1 MSPGARVQQAGEVD
15 AQLIV
20 PGQPQ
25 PNILATGVSKAGVAG
40 SNPAGGTNVS
50 AVQTVFSRVPKSR
63 WLSGA
68 IQFPRL
74 GGCYRREARVL
85 ALVLDRSYVQAEN
98 FSKFIEAAQCVSERG
113 LYEAFGFGAV
123 NPL

>member
-63 WLSGA
+63 WLSGGDPVSPA
-68 IQFPRL
+68 RRLLPPRSPRPGAGSGQIVRS
-74 GGCYRREARVL
+74 GGE
-85 ALVLDRSYVQAEN
+85 
-98 FSKFIEAAQCVSERG
+98 FFKIH
-113 LYEAFGFGAV
+113 
-123 NPL
+123 

>member
-1 MSPGARVQQAGEVD
+1 VSQVRILPGAPAFPQFRLCFRGSLRAAGCLV
-15 AQLIV
+15 
-20 PGQPQ
+20 
-25 PNILATGVSKAGVAG
+25 
-40 SNPAGGTNVS
+40 
-50 AVQTVFSRVPKSR
+50 
-63 WLSGA
+63 A

-123 NPL
+123 KPL